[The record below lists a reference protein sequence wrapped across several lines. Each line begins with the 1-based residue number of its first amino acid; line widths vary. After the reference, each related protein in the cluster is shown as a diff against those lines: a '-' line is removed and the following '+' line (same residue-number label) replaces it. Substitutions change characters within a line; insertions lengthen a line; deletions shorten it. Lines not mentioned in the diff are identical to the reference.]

1 MKTKLIC
8 LLIAL
13 SSATAMWAERIWF
26 ENLCYE
32 TTSDST
38 VCVTYQRRLYYG
50 TENNYNK
57 LTSVIIPSSIHD
69 SGYKNTY
76 RVTGIGEYT
85 FDGCKGLTSIIIP
98 DGITYIGQDAFRG
111 CTGLTSITM
120 PNSVTRVAK
129 NVLDDTQWYKNQPDE
144 LVYINNI
151 LYKYKGTMPNNT
163 NVIIKEGTAAICSY
177 AFSDCTG
184 LTSISIPNS
193 VTGIGEHVFSGCSG
207 LTSIVVESGNTIY
220 DSRNNCNAII
230 ETATNTLMHGCGTTI
245 IPNSVTSIG
254 YRAFFGCTG
263 LTSITI
269 PNSVTSID
277 TYAFSDCTHL
287 TSVTIPNSV
296 TSIGYCAFSGC
307 TGLTSITLPNSV
319 TSIGNFAFEGCC
331 RLYSIDIP
339 NSVTTIGGSAFENC
353 RSLTSITIPSNVER
367 VENNAFRGC
376 TSLTSIIWNAKE
388 CYGTDYSV
396 FAFKDIASQITSI
409 NFGNEVKIV
418 PAFLCYGMQNLT
430 TITLSKSVTD
440 IDEGAFYEC
449 SSLVS
454 VDIPNSVKTIRKY
467 AFQNCTSLA
476 SIVISN
482 SVTDIGWSAFEGCSG
497 LVSIIIPNSVTTIE
511 GYAFKNCT
519 RLASVTL
526 GDNVTN
532 IGKEAFTGTPW
543 FENFYKNQPNGVVY
557 ISKILYEYKGTM
569 PANTHLVVKEGT
581 AGINDSAFKGCTNLV
596 SITIPNS
603 VTSIGEYAFSGC
615 TGLTS
620 ITFPDSITSIGEY
633 AFSGCTGLTS
643 ITIPKNIKYIG
654 SSAFDDCENLTS
666 VVWNAQNCGDTRGSS
681 HFGNVVSQ
689 ITSFTLGDD
698 VDSIPNA
705 LFKGMTRLTSITI
718 PKGVR
723 KCGIFFDCPNLTSV
737 VWNAQQCEANTPF
750 YHIAK
755 QITSFTFGDDVESIP
770 KFLCARMSNLTS
782 ITIPKGVKS
791 IGDFAFDDCTSLTS
805 VSIGKGVTYIGGFS
819 GCSALKSINIPKGVT
834 YLGGFRNCTSL
845 TSITLPDGVKYIGD
859 CSGCTALKSINLP
872 NSVTA
877 FEGFSGCTALSSIA
891 IPDSITDIKVDAFFN
906 CSSLSSVTFGK
917 SVRTIGESAFSGCER
932 LTSIAFPDSVTTIED
947 RAFNRCKRLANVTFP
962 ANLTSFGYSVFGEQC
977 TSLKNIVWNVRKAY
991 SGYEAGNTPFYY
1003 RVVNASKGEWVD
1015 IDLRSTIVSFT
1026 FGNDVESIPAGLCA
1040 GMKKMTTVNLGNS
1053 VKSIESE
1060 AFYGCQSITAITF
1073 PESLKSIGYC
1083 AFSGCTKIRTKITI
1097 PVNVSYIGED
1107 AFAACTGIDSVKWNA
1122 RNCTAG
1128 WAVHWVYSSPF
1139 LGVLYFTFGDEVESI
1154 PNCLCAQL
1162 SISSV
1167 TIPSRVTSIG
1177 FRAFYKCSRLTSITV
1192 QAEVPPVADRAAFE
1206 EVPTDIPVYIPCGTK
1221 EAYQSAEGW
1230 KNFTNYI
1237 EPTGFTLNVT
1247 SRDLNNGT
1255 IEMIEMA
1262 SCANSEAVFK
1272 AVANEH
1278 YHFTR
1283 WSDGNTDNPR
1293 TITLTQD
1300 VSLVAEFA
1308 PNQYTITT
1316 SAQNGTITGGGTY
1329 DYGTTATLTAIAG
1342 EHYHFT
1348 QWNDGNTDNPRKIT
1362 VEGDATYTA
1371 EFAIDQ
1377 HTITVNCNPQQG
1389 MVTGAGIYDY
1399 GTQVTLTATANDGYE
1414 FTRWSNGITDN
1425 PYILTATEDLTLEA
1439 QFIST
1444 TAVEDIRANDA
1455 TAPRKVFRDGQVL
1468 ILRDGK
1474 TYTTTGVEVK

>member
-1 MKTKLIC
+1 
-8 LLIAL
+8 
-13 SSATAMWAERIWF
+13 
-26 ENLCYE
+26 
-32 TTSDST
+32 
-38 VCVTYQRRLYYG
+38 
-50 TENNYNK
+50 
-57 LTSVIIPSSIHD
+57 
-69 SGYKNTY
+69 
-76 RVTGIGEYT
+76 
-85 FDGCKGLTSIIIP
+85 
-98 DGITYIGQDAFRG
+98 
-111 CTGLTSITM
+111 
-120 PNSVTRVAK
+120 
-129 NVLDDTQWYKNQPDE
+129 
-144 LVYINNI
+144 
-151 LYKYKGTMPNNT
+151 
-163 NVIIKEGTAAICSY
+163 
-177 AFSDCTG
+177 
-184 LTSISIPNS
+184 
-193 VTGIGEHVFSGCSG
+193 
-207 LTSIVVESGNTIY
+207 
-220 DSRNNCNAII
+220 
-230 ETATNTLMHGCGTTI
+230 
-245 IPNSVTSIG
+245 
-254 YRAFFGCTG
+254 
-263 LTSITI
+263 
-269 PNSVTSID
+269 
-277 TYAFSDCTHL
+277 
-287 TSVTIPNSV
+287 
-296 TSIGYCAFSGC
+296 
-307 TGLTSITLPNSV
+307 
-319 TSIGNFAFEGCC
+319 
-331 RLYSIDIP
+331 
-339 NSVTTIGGSAFENC
+339 
-353 RSLTSITIPSNVER
+353 
-367 VENNAFRGC
+367 
-376 TSLTSIIWNAKE
+376 
-388 CYGTDYSV
+388 
-396 FAFKDIASQITSI
+396 
-409 NFGNEVKIV
+409 
-418 PAFLCYGMQNLT
+418 
-430 TITLSKSVTD
+430 
-440 IDEGAFYEC
+440 
-449 SSLVS
+449 
-454 VDIPNSVKTIRKY
+454 
-467 AFQNCTSLA
+467 
-476 SIVISN
+476 
-482 SVTDIGWSAFEGCSG
+482 
-497 LVSIIIPNSVTTIE
+497 
-511 GYAFKNCT
+511 
-519 RLASVTL
+519 
-526 GDNVTN
+526 
-532 IGKEAFTGTPW
+532 
-543 FENFYKNQPNGVVY
+543 
-557 ISKILYEYKGTM
+557 
-569 PANTHLVVKEGT
+569 
-581 AGINDSAFKGCTNLV
+581 
-596 SITIPNS
+596 
-603 VTSIGEYAFSGC
+603 
-615 TGLTS
+615 
-620 ITFPDSITSIGEY
+620 
-633 AFSGCTGLTS
+633 
-643 ITIPKNIKYIG
+643 
-654 SSAFDDCENLTS
+654 
-666 VVWNAQNCGDTRGSS
+666 
-681 HFGNVVSQ
+681 
-689 ITSFTLGDD
+689 
-698 VDSIPNA
+698 
-705 LFKGMTRLTSITI
+705 
-718 PKGVR
+718 
-723 KCGIFFDCPNLTSV
+723 
-737 VWNAQQCEANTPF
+737 
-750 YHIAK
+750 
-755 QITSFTFGDDVESIP
+755 
-770 KFLCARMSNLTS
+770 MSNLAS

-791 IGDFAFDDCTSLTS
+791 IGDDAFDNCTSLTSLTIPDSVTYLTSISGCTSLTS
-805 VSIGKGVTYIGGFS
+805 VSIGKGVTYIGGLS

-891 IPDSITDIKVDAFFN
+891 IPDSITDNKVDAFFN

-932 LTSIAFPDSVTTIED
+932 LTSIVFPDSVTTIED

-1003 RVVNASKGEWVD
+1003 RVVSASKGEWVD
-1015 IDLRSTIVSFT
+1015 IDLRSTIASFT

-1107 AFAACTGIDSVKWNA
+1107 AFACTGIDSVKWNA

-1128 WAVHWVYSSPF
+1128 WAVPWVYLSPF
-1139 LGVLYFTFGDEVESI
+1139 IGVPYFTFGDEVESI

-1316 SAQNGTITGGGTY
+1316 SAQNGKVTGDGTY
-1329 DYGTTATLTAIAG
+1329 DYGTTATLTANAD
-1342 EHYHFT
+1342 EHYYFT
-1348 QWNDGNTDNPRKIT
+1348 RWTDGNTENPRKIT

-1377 HTITVNCNPQQG
+1377 HTITINCNPQQG